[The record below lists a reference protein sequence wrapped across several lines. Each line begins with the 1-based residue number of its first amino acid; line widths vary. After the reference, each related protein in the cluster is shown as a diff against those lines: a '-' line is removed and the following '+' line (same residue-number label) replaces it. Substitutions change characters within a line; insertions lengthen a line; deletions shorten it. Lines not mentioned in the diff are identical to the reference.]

1 MSESTSAAHVRSD
14 ESQAPMGRR
23 TLLVGAGLA
32 AVAAGAGVAWWRHG
46 GGGGGATAQG
56 GGEEVPMLWALQ
68 CTTPAGAPFAMQSL
82 KGRPLLV
89 NFWATWCPPCIE
101 ELPLVDAFFKDHSA
115 KGWQVI
121 GLAIDQ
127 AAAVQTYLQKMPVSF
142 PIGVVGMSGTELLR
156 SLGNGAGGLPFSVA
170 MGADGTLLHR
180 KMGKLSPED
189 LASWAA

>member
-1 MSESTSAAHVRSD
+1 MSESTSAAHVRSE
-14 ESQAPMGRR
+14 ESATPMNRR

-32 AVAAGAGVAWWRHG
+32 AVAAGAGVAWWRGAGRGAVG
-46 GGGGGATAQG
+46 GQG
-56 GGEEVPMLWALQ
+56 GGEAAPMLWALQ
-68 CTTPAGAPFAMQSL
+68 CTTPSGAPLAMESM
-82 KGRPLLV
+82 KGKPLLV